1 MNLAEWI
8 ENQKDN
14 FIALSDQVWDFA
26 ELGFSERHSSELL
39 EAALEEAGFQLRRGV
54 ADIPTAFIASFGQ
67 GKPIIAIL
75 GEYDALPGLSQ
86 ERVPYQKSREE
97 GGNGHGC
104 GHNLL
109 GVASLAA
116 ALAVKEAIRA
126 GEVEG
131 TIRYYGCPAEENGS
145 AKTFMVKAGAFD
157 DVDLSLCWHPDIY
170 NGIVGVNALA
180 NIKVNFRFHG
190 KAAHAAYDPHNG
202 RSALDA
208 VELMNVGANYLR
220 EHLIPDA
227 RIHYIITNGG
237 GSAAN
242 VVPPLAESQYIIR
255 APLLQQVN
263 EIYPRVLDIAK
274 GAALMTGTEVEVI
287 FQKGMSNLL
296 LNDTIMDV
304 LYEKMIQV
312 GPPEF
317 SREEVEFARQISI
330 ACPESDIPGLLAKIF
345 GKEARYLVPPDA
357 VLLAPIMP
365 NTKTDF
371 VLPGSTDVGD
381 VSWVMPTGQIEATC
395 HALKTPGHSW
405 QVVAQSGMGIGH
417 KGMLHAAKI
426 MALAAMDCYS
436 DPMHI
441 QKAREEFE
449 KATKGQPYK
458 SIIPDDVEKP
468 LIDVEAPP
476 GNLAERYPQCPF
488 YDRDKR

>member
-26 ELGFSERHSSELL
+26 ELGFSERRSSDLL
-39 EAALEEAGFQLRRGV
+39 AAVLEEAGFQLRRGV

-86 ERVPYQKSREE
+86 ERVPYQKPREE

-116 ALAVKEAIRA
+116 ALAVKEAIQA
-126 GEVEG
+126 GEVKG
-131 TIRYYGCPAEENGS
+131 TIRFYGCPAEENGS
-145 AKTFMVKAGAFD
+145 AKTFMVKAGVFD

-190 KAAHAAYDPHNG
+190 IAAHAAYDPYNG

-220 EHLIPDA
+220 EHLIPEA

-255 APLLQQVN
+255 APLLQQVD

-274 GAALMTGTEVEVI
+274 GAALMTGTEVEII

-296 LNDTIMDV
+296 LNNAITDV

-317 SREEVEFARQISI
+317 SQEEIEFARQISA
-330 ACPESDIPGLLAKIF
+330 ACPESDIAGLLTKIF
-345 GKEARYLVPPDA
+345 GKEARGLVPPDA
-357 VLLAPIMP
+357 VLFAPIMP

-381 VSWVMPTGQIEATC
+381 VSWVTPTGQIEAAC

-417 KGMLHAAKI
+417 KGMLFAAKV
-426 MALAAMDCYS
+426 MALTALDFMAN
-436 DPMHI
+436 PTRLNA
-441 QKAREEFE
+441 AREEFE
-449 KATKGQPYK
+449 QKIKATPYVCP
-458 SIIPDDVEKP
+458 IPDCVKP
-468 LIDVEAPP
+468 
-476 GNLAERYPQCPF
+476 F
-488 YDRDKR
+488 